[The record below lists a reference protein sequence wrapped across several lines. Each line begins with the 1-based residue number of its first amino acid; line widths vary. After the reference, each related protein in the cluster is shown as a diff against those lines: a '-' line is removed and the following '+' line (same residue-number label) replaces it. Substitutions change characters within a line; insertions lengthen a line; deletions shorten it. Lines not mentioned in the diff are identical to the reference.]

1 MHETYRIP
9 LRLRL
14 LRPFLRAAFRLIFRI
29 LGHVKVT
36 GKENVPRGQP
46 YVVAINHISLF
57 DPPLAAAFWSEAL
70 EIIGASD
77 VFERP
82 GQGQLV
88 KLYGVLPVH
97 RGEFDRALLR
107 RAIAAI
113 RAGRPMLIAPEGGR
127 SHVTSMRRAFP
138 GIAYLVEE
146 TGVPVIPAGLVGTT
160 DDFWQR
166 ARRGEK
172 PRLEMRIGQPLML
185 PPVTGKGAERRE
197 ARQRNAD
204 LVMRHVA
211 GLLPEAYRGVYADS
225 AIPLCGTL
233 PLCGTFPPAETR
245 Q

>member
-1 MHETYRIP
+1 MDEPYRVP
-9 LRLRL
+9 LRFRL
-14 LRPFLRAAFRLIFRI
+14 SRPALRAVFRLIFRI
-29 LGHVKVT
+29 LGRVKVT

-57 DPPLAAAFWSEAL
+57 DPPLAAAFWPEAL

-88 KLYGVLPVH
+88 RLYGVLPVH
-97 RGEFDRALLR
+97 RGAFDRALLR
-107 RAIAAI
+107 RAVAAI

-127 SHVTSMRRAFP
+127 SHVASMRRAFP
-138 GIAYLVEE
+138 GIAYLIEE
-146 TGVPVIPAGLVGTT
+146 TGVPVVPAGLVGTT

-166 ARRGEK
+166 ARRGER
-172 PRLEMRIGQPLML
+172 PRLEMRIGRPFTL
-185 PPVTGKGAERRE
+185 PPVTGKGAERRA

-211 GLLPEAYRGVYADS
+211 GLLPEEYRGVYADS
-225 AIPLCGTL
+225 AIPLCGA
-233 PLCGTFPPAETR
+233 FPPSETGR
-245 Q
+245 